1 MTMWPNFYSLKTSAS
16 STEMVL
22 ASSAFCHERWK
33 SWNISLNSRTFEFRW
48 TLWLNFLIQV
58 IIAEK
63 LKSHRCIGVQWK
75 GGLCSGGTCYL
86 SCTTSLLF
94 LPFYISLT
102 SLVFVSSHLR
112 DPLNVSLLCPNYSK
126 LPNANGFV
134 FTIQRRDIS
143 SWNRFYSV
151 YYHIVD
157 AIKTALDVWA

>member
-33 SWNISLNSRTFEFRW
+33 SWNISLNSRTFKFRW
-48 TLWLNFLIQV
+48 TLGLNFLIQV

-63 LKSHRCIGVQWK
+63 LKSHHCIGVQWK

-112 DPLNVSLLCPNYSK
+112 DPLCPNYSK
-126 LPNANGFV
+126 LPNANACV
-134 FTIQRRDIS
+134 FDIQNHDIS
-143 SWNRFYSV
+143 SWNRWCSGC
-151 YYHIVD
+151 YHCQCHRSG
-157 AIKTALDVWA
+157 AGYMS